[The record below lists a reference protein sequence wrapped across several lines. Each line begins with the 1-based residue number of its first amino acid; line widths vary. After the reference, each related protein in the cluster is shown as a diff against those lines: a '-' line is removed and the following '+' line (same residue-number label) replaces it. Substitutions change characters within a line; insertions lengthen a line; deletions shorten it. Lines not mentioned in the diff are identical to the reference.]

1 MAENNILTGVVVKGN
16 QLGRKI
22 GFPTANLIPGKDE
35 EKFLQKGVYAVR
47 VKVNQSVF
55 DGMANIGI
63 RPTLD
68 QHDLTIEA
76 HLFDFSDDIYG
87 ETITIVFYDFI
98 REERKFSSLEEL
110 KSQLAKDKIS
120 VCKSLSDR
128 LQSNTESQ

>member
-22 GFPTANLIPGKDE
+22 GFPTVNLIPGKDQE
-35 EKFLQKGVYAVR
+35 ILLKKGVYAVR
-47 VKVNQSVF
+47 VKVNQNVF

-63 RPTLD
+63 RPTLE

-87 ETITIVFYDFI
+87 ETITIFFHEFI
-98 REERKFSSLEEL
+98 RDEQKFSGLEEL
-110 KSQLAKDKIS
+110 KSQLAKDKITIR
-120 VCKSLSDR
+120 KILSDR
-128 LQSNTESQ
+128 LQSYPESQ

>member
-35 EKFLQKGVYAVR
+35 EILLKKGVYAVR
-47 VKVNQSVF
+47 VKVNKIVF

-76 HLFDFSDDIYG
+76 HLFDFSEDIYG
-87 ETITIVFYDFI
+87 ETITIFFHEFI
-98 REERKFSSLEEL
+98 REERKFSGLEEL
-110 KSQLAKDKIS
+110 KYQLAKDKIT
-120 VCKSLSDR
+120 VRKILSDR
-128 LQSNTESQ
+128 LQSYTESQ

>member
-1 MAENNILTGVVVKGN
+1 MQEQNSLTGIVVKGN

-22 GFPTANLIPGKDE
+22 GFPTANLIPGKNE
-35 EKFLQKGVYAVR
+35 LLLLKKGVYAVR
-47 VKVNQSVF
+47 VKVKQTIF

-87 ETITIVFYDFI
+87 ETITIYFYDLI
-98 REERKFSSLEEL
+98 RVERKFSGLEEL
-110 KSQLAKDKIS
+110 KAQLVNDERTIRNI
-120 VCKSLSDR
+120 LSDR
-128 LQSNTESQ
+128 TKPYPDSQ

>member
-1 MAENNILTGVVVKGN
+1 MAETNILTGVVVKGN
-16 QLGRKI
+16 QLGRKL

-35 EKFLQKGVYAVR
+35 TLILKKGVYAVR
-47 VKVNQSVF
+47 VKVNRNLF

-87 ETITIVFYDFI
+87 ETITILFYDFI
-98 REERKFSSLEEL
+98 REEKKFSDLEEL
-110 KSQLAKDKIS
+110 KAQLEKDKMNVRRI
-120 VCKSLSDR
+120 LSHR
-128 LQSNTESQ
+128 L

>member
-1 MAENNILTGVVVKGN
+1 MPLQNTLTGIVVKGN

-22 GFPTANLIPGKDE
+22 GFPTANLIPGKNE
-35 EKFLQKGVYAVR
+35 ILLLKKGVYAVR
-47 VKVNQSVF
+47 VKVKQNFF

-87 ETITIVFYDFI
+87 ENITIFFYDFI
-98 REERKFSSLEEL
+98 RDERKFSGLDEL
-110 KSQLAKDKIS
+110 KGQLANDEMAIRKI
-120 VCKSLSDR
+120 LSDR
-128 LQSNTESQ
+128 MKPYPDSQ